1 MKSRLLVVAAAGG
14 SVLALSF
21 GLFRPTAKAQ
31 QSSSAPTKM
40 SAADFERLF
49 KQNTNWGRWGND
61 DVLGTINLITEQKRK
76 QAAALVKSGVPISV
90 AHDLSMEQAADNP
103 RPLKREVAPNFRTDT
118 YFFQYH
124 GTFVTHKDALCT
136 TRSITTSITN
146 GR

>member
-21 GLFRPTAKAQ
+21 GLLRPTAKAQ

-76 QAAALVKSGVPISV
+76 QAAALVKSGVSISV
-90 AHDLSMEQAADNP
+90 AHDLSTEQAADNP
-103 RPLKREVAPNFRTDT
+103 PAIETRGGSELPDRYLFFPVSRNLCYPPGCVMPLHVR
-118 YFFQYH
+118 
-124 GTFVTHKDALCT
+124 
-136 TRSITTSITN
+136 
-146 GR
+146 